1 LDETIG
7 PGGVAPAVWIADAH
21 LRPEPEALDTGLAR
35 LGLTG
40 PRPVL
45 VLVGGAANLPE
56 RIAPRLLSLFE
67 GLAPHLDALGA
78 TLIDGGTAFGVM
90 ALMGQARA
98 RAGAR
103 FPLLG
108 IAPRAMVALA
118 AAATDP
124 ADGAEKAPL
133 DPNHTHFMLVPG
145 DQWGEESPWI
155 SAVADRL
162 AGGRGSLML
171 VAGGGEITR
180 LDVLHRLRA
189 GGPVLTL
196 AGSGGAADCLADDLA
211 ELLAEGQ
218 REGEVVVGR
227 EAGERARD
235 LIEVLDLADAHRMLP
250 ARLGRSFSR

>member
-1 LDETIG
+1 MDETIG
-7 PGGVAPAVWIADAH
+7 PAGVTPAVWIAGAH
-21 LRPEPEALDTGLAR
+21 QRPDPEALDAGLAC

-98 RAGAR
+98 RTGAR

-108 IAPRAMVALA
+108 IAPRGMVARA
-118 AAATDP
+118 PAATDP
-124 ADGAEKAPL
+124 AEGGEKAL
-133 DPNHTHFMLVPG
+133 LEPNHTHFILVPG
-145 DQWGEESPWI
+145 DRWGEESPWI

-196 AGSGGAADCLADDLA
+196 AGSGGTADHLADCVARPLA
-211 ELLAEGQ
+211 ERR
-218 REGEVVVGR
+218 REGAAAVDLD
-227 EAGERARD
+227 AGETARD

-250 ARLGRSFSR
+250 AFLQRTFAR